1 MPLSRINA
9 QSLTDAS
16 IVSAE
21 IADGAITTAK
31 LADNAVTTAKVNP
44 TQTDITSVGT
54 LTSFRST
61 GIDDNADALA
71 MTIDSSERVLIGM
84 TTASGSTDGIQ
95 FVKDGRIFSNV
106 DGSAPLILNR
116 KTSNGGI
123 ATFRKDGTDIGSI
136 GVTSNDQLFLTR
148 TTGSQ
153 GIKLK
158 NSALMPANAD
168 GGDSDNDQDLGS
180 SSVRWKD
187 LYLSSGVRVGGTG
200 TANLLDDY
208 EEGTWTPVVSGSSS
222 GIYAIDS
229 GFKARYTKIGAV
241 CHVSATFGLGAL
253 SGSASGYTAISGF
266 PFSYNGALSQAVSTV
281 ACNNV
286 DLSASC
292 IQLVIA
298 QNSSGTS
305 TAFFL
310 TQVRDATTAES
321 LPLSSLSSSS
331 DFTFSVT
338 YQVA

>member
-16 IVSAE
+16 VVTAE

-136 GVTSNDQLFLTR
+136 GVE
-148 TTGSQ
+148 
-153 GIKLK
+153 
-158 NSALMPANAD
+158 
-168 GGDSDNDQDLGS
+168 GGDSLFLQSGTSNGSGLLYHGAGAKILPVRNSTSVDATIDLGQNN
-180 SSVRWKD
+180 RRFKD

-200 TANLLDDY
+200 TANLLDDF
-208 EEGTWTPVVSGSSS
+208 EEGTFTPTVSNATGYSAQF
-222 GIYAIDS
+222 GTY
-229 GFKARYTKIGAV
+229 KKIGHLVFINANIV
-241 CHVSATFGLGAL
+241 VT
-253 SGSASGYTAISGF
+253 SASGSTNVISSL
-266 PFSYNGALSQAVSTV
+266 PF
-281 ACNNV
+281 
-286 DLSASC
+286 ASKNTG
-292 IQLVIA
+292 
-298 QNSSGTS
+298 NSSGNLSIGYYADVNTPMVWFSGYVLNAS
-305 TAFFL
+305 TNIYISGNSAGH
-310 TQVRDATTAES
+310 TGATIQHNGANMFK
-321 LPLSSLSSSS
+321 SSGNSRIM
-331 DFTFSVT
+331 FSVV
-338 YQVA
+338 YESA